1 MFGDVYP
8 QKTFEQTMELFDKV
22 LELARYNNVVLK
34 WSHAPGDMLTPTLKD
49 AIEAFGADRI
59 MWASDYSV
67 NILGESWED
76 ILNGIR
82 KNIDLTDQEIKM
94 ILGGTVLKYLH
105 FFRLPFI
112 QPSADAV

>member
-1 MFGDVYP
+1 
-8 QKTFEQTMELFDKV
+8 
-22 LELARYNNVVLK
+22 
-34 WSHAPGDMLTPTLKD
+34 
-49 AIEAFGADRI
+49 

-94 ILGGTVLKYLH
+94 ILGGAVLKYL
-105 FFRLPFI
+105 
-112 QPSADAV
+112 Q

>member
-22 LELARYNNVVLK
+22 LELAQYNNVVLK
-34 WSHAPGDMLTPTLKD
+34 WSHASENFEVPAYPGDMLTPMLKD

-67 NILGESWED
+67 NMLGESWED
-76 ILNGIR
+76 ILNGIQ

-94 ILGGTVLKYLH
+94 LLGGTALKYL
-105 FFRLPFI
+105 
-112 QPSADAV
+112 Q

>member
-1 MFGDVYP
+1 MFGDAYP

-22 LELARYNNVVLK
+22 LELAQYNNIVLK
-34 WSHAPGDMLTPTLKD
+34 WSHASENFESPVYPSDMLTPMLKD

-59 MWASDYSV
+59 MWARDYSV
-67 NILGESWED
+67 NMRGESWED

-94 ILGGTVLKYLH
+94 ILGGTALKCL
-105 FFRLPFI
+105 
-112 QPSADAV
+112 Q

>member
-1 MFGDVYP
+1 
-8 QKTFEQTMELFDKV
+8 
-22 LELARYNNVVLK
+22 
-34 WSHAPGDMLTPTLKD
+34 MLTPTLKD

-59 MWASDYSV
+59 DYSV

-94 ILGGTVLKYLH
+94 ILGGTVLKYL
-105 FFRLPFI
+105 
-112 QPSADAV
+112 Q

>member
-1 MFGDVYP
+1 MFGDAYP

-22 LELARYNNVVLK
+22 LELAQYNNIVLK
-34 WSHAPGDMLTPTLKD
+34 WSHASDNFEVPVYPGDMLTPTLKD

-94 ILGGTVLKYLH
+94 ILGGTVLKYL
-105 FFRLPFI
+105 
-112 QPSADAV
+112 Q